1 MEYCSRCCYPH
12 NTHPPM
18 SFDEEGVCSGCKSFE
33 NRQKQEVDWEAKK
46 NELKQLLEE
55 YKSQARKNNS
65 SYDCIIP
72 ISGGKD
78 SHYQAHLLTKVFKM
92 RPLFVTYNH
101 AYNTKLGIRNLT
113 NIT

>member
-46 NELKQLLEE
+46 NELK
-55 YKSQARKNNS
+55 
-65 SYDCIIP
+65 
-72 ISGGKD
+72 
-78 SHYQAHLLTKVFKM
+78 
-92 RPLFVTYNH
+92 
-101 AYNTKLGIRNLT
+101 
-113 NIT
+113 